1 MRFNPNPTAERSRR
15 RNPRRRRC
23 CWAKCTG
30 VYLAGLRRKNGP
42 RWIHPGGIR
51 GRRGTIGVTGA
62 AYILVHRY
70 LWGDMP
76 LSEESDPSGSGE
88 TVPPRRRWEERT
100 AADSTT
106 GRASHTAR
114 PACFLFLPTPSQP
127 RRTRPRSLRP
137 LLDHIAA
144 LPGSPCQTSAP
155 PLTEDAAHQMSNR
168 PRPPPPLPISCPD
181 ALPAAASR
189 RSPPP
194 CPPLLHRRGPPDEH
208 SPRPRP

>member
-51 GRRGTIGVTGA
+51 GRRGTIGGVTGA

-76 LSEESDPSGSGE
+76 LGVESDPSGSGE
-88 TVPPRRRWEERT
+88 KYRPAAPRKVSRRHSVKRGTVEQIAASAAHTGRPRRRWEERT

-127 RRTRPRSLRP
+127 RRTRCRAVCA

-144 LPGSPCQTSAP
+144 LRIGSPWEDLSAAPMRTP
-155 PLTEDAAHQMSNR
+155 PTR
-168 PRPPPPLPISCPD
+168 
-181 ALPAAASR
+181 
-189 RSPPP
+189 
-194 CPPLLHRRGPPDEH
+194 
-208 SPRPRP
+208 